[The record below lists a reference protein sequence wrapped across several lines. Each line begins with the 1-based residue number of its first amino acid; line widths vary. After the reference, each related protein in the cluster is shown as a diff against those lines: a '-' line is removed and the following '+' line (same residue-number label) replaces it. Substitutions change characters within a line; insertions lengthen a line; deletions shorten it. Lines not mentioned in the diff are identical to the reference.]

1 MSHSSDFSKSTIRA
15 DIQGLRAVAVALVLL
30 FHFGD
35 IVSGGYLGVD
45 MFFVISGFVITQSTI
60 REIRESLT
68 FNWKNFVK
76 RRVRR
81 LLPGAAVVLA
91 FSAIGAL
98 IFLSPFGPQQET
110 ARMVVG
116 AATYSTN
123 FLLMPRGYFAV
134 ESGSNPLLHFWSL
147 AVEEQFYAV
156 WPFAVLLFIALKRR
170 ISTTVFHLS
179 LSLTLISAAS
189 ISCLLYYLLVEK
201 TVSIDHYSVFDSLK
215 QRNVTLEYFGFYS
228 PFTRAW
234 EFLAG
239 VMGSFIVSKNK
250 ETLPNF
256 WSGFTWAI
264 GAISITF
271 SVLVIGSLGGGK
283 SNIESTSHTLPTLLC
298 VLGTT
303 SLLVSGA
310 NLRISQ
316 KVLGTKV
323 FRSIGD
329 WSYSIY
335 LWHWPLWAF
344 ATRVWSPS
352 WIMAILVSVI
362 SVGVGAIQYS
372 LFENPVRLK
381 KIWRKVPSLGLVTSL
396 VIGSIVVAACYSWLV
411 PKIAMHI
418 AGRTTG
424 DSALHIIERPCVGN
438 SITVGNARSCIYSD
452 PEGERTAVLVGDS
465 MAKSLS
471 GGFAKAAENLGMKS
485 AVFSLAGC
493 AFLRENSPIVSND
506 ECTLWRVN
514 VFDAIRFLQP
524 DVVVIANLSSLY
536 IDILNQSSDPQESM
550 NFWASELDATLNSTM
565 VETSGVLLV
574 QPPPR
579 FAKDVR
585 YEISLIKPIGEPEE
599 RREVQTRR
607 SSVNLLEQKTIAD
620 DELRIQVLNFDDIF
634 CGQDTCTQVVE
645 GQLMYEDF
653 DHLTPQGSLLLVGK
667 IEEKIKLLLSM

>member
-1 MSHSSDFSKSTIRA
+1 
-15 DIQGLRAVAVALVLL
+15 
-30 FHFGD
+30 
-35 IVSGGYLGVD
+35 
-45 MFFVISGFVITQSTI
+45 
-60 REIRESLT
+60 
-68 FNWKNFVK
+68 
-76 RRVRR
+76 
-81 LLPGAAVVLA
+81 
-91 FSAIGAL
+91 
-98 IFLSPFGPQQET
+98 
-110 ARMVVG
+110 
-116 AATYSTN
+116 
-123 FLLMPRGYFAV
+123 
-134 ESGSNPLLHFWSL
+134 
-147 AVEEQFYAV
+147 
-156 WPFAVLLFIALKRR
+156 
-170 ISTTVFHLS
+170 
-179 LSLTLISAAS
+179 
-189 ISCLLYYLLVEK
+189 
-201 TVSIDHYSVFDSLK
+201 
-215 QRNVTLEYFGFYS
+215 
-228 PFTRAW
+228 
-234 EFLAG
+234 
-239 VMGSFIVSKNK
+239 
-250 ETLPNF
+250 
-256 WSGFTWAI
+256 
-264 GAISITF
+264 
-271 SVLVIGSLGGGK
+271 
-283 SNIESTSHTLPTLLC
+283 
-298 VLGTT
+298 
-303 SLLVSGA
+303 
-310 NLRISQ
+310 
-316 KVLGTKV
+316 
-323 FRSIGD
+323 
-329 WSYSIY
+329 
-335 LWHWPLWAF
+335 
-344 ATRVWSPS
+344 
-352 WIMAILVSVI
+352 MAILVSVI

-411 PKIAMHI
+411 PKIAMRI

-550 NFWASELDATLNSTM
+550 NFWASELGATLNATM

-620 DELRIQVLNFDDIF
+620 DEPRIQVLNFDDIF